1 MLTQTEYLAIAAQID
16 FPSNAWING
25 SYTPAISGETF
36 STLNPATGQE
46 IGQISACDRADVDVA
61 VDKARQAFEAGV
73 WSKKHPSER
82 KKVMIKFIKLIKRNE
97 QELAV
102 MEALESGKP
111 IKDCVAIDVPETID
125 CIQWHAEAIDKIYDQ
140 ISPSGDTSLGL
151 IQREPI
157 GVVACVLPW
166 NFPML
171 MAAWKL
177 GPALAAGN
185 SVILKPAEQTSMTC
199 LRLAQLAHEAG
210 VPAGVINVLPGL
222 GETCGK
228 SLGLHQDIDAVSF
241 TGSTEVGRLFLQYS
255 AQSNL
260 KRVVLECGG
269 KNPCIVLDDA
279 ERLDEVAEHVVNAV
293 FWNMGENC
301 SSNSRLIVHSAIKQ
315 QLMGKVL
322 EKTRDWIT
330 GDPMDPRN
338 ALGAMI
344 SQEHFSKVMAY
355 IKGAQEQGAE
365 LILGGS
371 AIKLEG
377 ELAQGLFIEP
387 TIFDQVTPNMTI
399 ALEEVFGPVLA
410 VMTVNSAAE
419 AVALANDTCYGLH
432 ASLFTSNGRR
442 AHNVARA
449 IKAGTVS
456 VNCYSE
462 GDMSTPFGGYKQSGF
477 GGRDN
482 SLLAHDQYT
491 ETKTIWLDL
500 STESEAELD

>member
-1 MLTQTEYLAIAAQID
+1 MLTQAEYLAIAAQID
-16 FPSNAWING
+16 FPTHAWIDG
-25 SYTPAISGETF
+25 RYTPALNGATF
-36 STLNPATGQE
+36 ASINPATGAE
-46 IGQISACDRADVDVA
+46 ICQISGCDTDDVDVA
-61 VDKARQAFEAGV
+61 VDKARQAFEAGH
-73 WSKKHPSER
+73 WSKMHPSQR
-82 KKVMIKFIKLIKRNE
+82 KEVMLKFTKLIQQHSN
-97 QELAV
+97 ELAV

-111 IKDCVAIDVPETID
+111 IKDCVTIDVPETIA

-140 ISPSGDTSLGL
+140 ISPSGDAAMGL
-151 IQREPI
+151 IVREPI

-199 LRLAQLAHEAG
+199 LRLAQLAHQAG

-222 GETCGK
+222 GETCGQ
-228 SLGLHQDIDAVSF
+228 SLGLHNDIDAVSF

-301 SSNSRLIVHSAIKQ
+301 SSNSRLIVHSAIKE
-315 QLMGKVL
+315 QLMAKVL

-330 GDPMDPRN
+330 GDPMDPRS

-344 SQEHFSKVMAY
+344 SQEHFGKVMQY
-355 IKGAQEQGAE
+355 IEGAKQQGAK
-365 LILGGS
+365 LLLGGK
-371 AIKLEG
+371 AI
-377 ELAQGLFIEP
+377 ELDQGLYIEP
-387 TIFDQVTPNMTI
+387 TIFDQVTPDMTI
-399 ALEEVFGPVLA
+399 AQEEVFGPVLA
-410 VMTVNSAAE
+410 VMTVNTAAE
-419 AVALANDTCYGLH
+419 AVALANDTCYGLA
-432 ASLFTSNGRR
+432 ASVYTSNGRR
-442 AHNVARA
+442 ALNVARA

-462 GDMSTPFGGYKQSGF
+462 GDMSTPFGGYKSSGF

-482 SLLAHDQYT
+482 SLMAHDQYT

-500 STESEAELD
+500 STESDSELD

>member
-1 MLTQTEYLAIAAQID
+1 MLTQSEYLAIAEQIN
-16 FPSNAWING
+16 FPTNAWIDG
-25 SYTPAISGETF
+25 SYTPAINGG
-36 STLNPATGQE
+36 TLATINPATGQE
-46 IGQISACDRADVDVA
+46 IAQISACDAADVDVA
-61 VDKARQAFEAGV
+61 VAKARQAFEAGV
-73 WSKKHPSER
+73 WSKLHPSER
-82 KKVMIKFIKLIKRNE
+82 KQVMIKFVKLIKRNQ

-102 MEALESGKP
+102 MEALESGKS
-111 IKDCVAIDVPETID
+111 IKDCVSIDVPETID

-140 ISPSGDTSLGL
+140 ISPSGDAALGM
-151 IQREPI
+151 IVREPI

-185 SVILKPAEQTSMTC
+185 SVILKPAEQTSMSC

-222 GETCGK
+222 GETCGQ
-228 SLGLHQDIDAVSF
+228 SLGLHNDIDAVSF

-315 QLMGKVL
+315 QLMVKVL

-344 SQEHFSKVMAY
+344 SQEHFDKVMQY
-355 IKGAQEQGAE
+355 IDGAKQQGAE
-365 LILGGS
+365 LILGGK
-371 AIKLEG
+371 AI
-377 ELAQGLFIEP
+377 ELNNGLFIEP
-387 TIFDQVTPNMTI
+387 TIFDQVTSDMTI
-399 ALEEVFGPVLA
+399 AQEEVFGPVLA

-419 AVALANDTCYGLH
+419 AVALANNTCYGLA
-432 ASLFTSNGRR
+432 ASVFTSNARR

-462 GDMSTPFGGYKQSGF
+462 GDMSTPFGGYKSSGF

-482 SLLAHDQYT
+482 SLMAHDQYT
-491 ETKTIWLDL
+491 ETKTIWMDL
-500 STESEAELD
+500 STESDSELD

>member
-1 MLTQTEYLAIAAQID
+1 MLTQSEYLAIAEQIN
-16 FPSNAWING
+16 FPTNAWIDG
-25 SYTPAISGETF
+25 SYTPAINGG
-36 STLNPATGQE
+36 TLATINPATGQE
-46 IGQISACDRADVDVA
+46 IAQISACDAADVDVA
-61 VDKARQAFEAGV
+61 VAKARQAFEAGV
-73 WSKKHPSER
+73 WSKLHPSER
-82 KKVMIKFIKLIKRNE
+82 KQVMIKFVKLIKRNQ

-111 IKDCVAIDVPETID
+111 IKDCVSIDVPETID

-140 ISPSGDTSLGL
+140 ISPSGDAALGM
-151 IQREPI
+151 IVREPI

-185 SVILKPAEQTSMTC
+185 SVILKPAEQTSMSC

-222 GETCGK
+222 GETCGQ
-228 SLGLHQDIDAVSF
+228 SLGLHNDIDAVSF

-315 QLMGKVL
+315 QLMVKVL

-344 SQEHFSKVMAY
+344 SQEHFDKVMQY
-355 IKGAQEQGAE
+355 IGGAKQQGAE
-365 LILGGS
+365 LILGGK
-371 AIKLEG
+371 AI
-377 ELAQGLFIEP
+377 ELNNGLFIEP
-387 TIFDQVTPNMTI
+387 TIFDQVTSDMTI
-399 ALEEVFGPVLA
+399 AQEEVFGPVLA

-419 AVALANDTCYGLH
+419 AVALANNTCYGLA
-432 ASLFTSNGRR
+432 ASVFTSNARR

-462 GDMSTPFGGYKQSGF
+462 GDMSTPFGGYKSSGF

-482 SLLAHDQYT
+482 SLMAHDQYT
-491 ETKTIWLDL
+491 ETKTIWMDL
-500 STESEAELD
+500 STESDSELD

>member
-1 MLTQTEYLAIAAQID
+1 MDIMLTQSEYLAIAEQIN
-16 FPSNAWING
+16 FPTNAWIDG
-25 SYTPAISGETF
+25 SYTPAINGG
-36 STLNPATGQE
+36 TLATINPATGQE
-46 IGQISACDRADVDVA
+46 IAQISACDAADVDVA
-61 VDKARQAFEAGV
+61 VAKARQAFEAGV
-73 WSKKHPSER
+73 WSKLHPSER
-82 KKVMIKFIKLIKRNE
+82 KQVMIKFVKLIKRNQ

-111 IKDCVAIDVPETID
+111 IKDCVSIDVPETID

-140 ISPSGDTSLGL
+140 ISPSGDAALGM
-151 IQREPI
+151 IVREPI

-185 SVILKPAEQTSMTC
+185 SVILKPAEQTSMSC

-222 GETCGK
+222 GETCGQ
-228 SLGLHQDIDAVSF
+228 SLGLHNDIDAVSF

-315 QLMGKVL
+315 QLMVKVL

-344 SQEHFSKVMAY
+344 SQEHFDKVMQY
-355 IKGAQEQGAE
+355 IDGAKQQGAE
-365 LILGGS
+365 LILGGK
-371 AIKLEG
+371 AI
-377 ELAQGLFIEP
+377 ELNNGLFIEP
-387 TIFDQVTPNMTI
+387 TIFDQVTSDMTI
-399 ALEEVFGPVLA
+399 AQEEVFGPVLA

-419 AVALANDTCYGLH
+419 AVALANNTCYGLA
-432 ASLFTSNGRR
+432 ASVFTSNARR

-462 GDMSTPFGGYKQSGF
+462 GDMSTPFGGYKSSGF

-482 SLLAHDQYT
+482 SLMAHDQYT
-491 ETKTIWLDL
+491 ETKTIWMDL
-500 STESEAELD
+500 STESDSELD

>member
-1 MLTQTEYLAIAAQID
+1 MLTQAEYLAIAEQIN
-16 FPSNAWING
+16 FPTNAWIDG
-25 SYTPAISGETF
+25 SYAPAINGG
-36 STLNPATGQE
+36 TLATINPATGQE
-46 IGQISACDRADVDVA
+46 ITQISACDSADVDVA
-61 VDKARQAFEAGV
+61 VDKARQAFETGS
-73 WSKKHPSER
+73 WSKLHPSQR
-82 KKVMIKFIKLIKRNE
+82 KQVMIKFVKLIKRNQ

-102 MEALESGKP
+102 IEALESGKP
-111 IKDCVAIDVPETID
+111 IKDCVSIDVPETID
-125 CIQWHAEAIDKIYDQ
+125 SIQWHAEAIDKIYDQ
-140 ISPSGDTSLGL
+140 ISPSGDAALGM
-151 IQREPI
+151 IVREPI

-185 SVILKPAEQTSMTC
+185 SVILKPAEQTGMSC

-222 GETCGK
+222 GETCGQ
-228 SLGLHQDIDAVSF
+228 SLGLHNDIDAVSF

-301 SSNSRLIVHSAIKQ
+301 SSNSRLIVHSAIKE
-315 QLMGKVL
+315 QLMVKVL

-344 SQEHFSKVMAY
+344 SQEHFEKVMQY
-355 IKGAQEQGAE
+355 IEGAKQQGAE
-365 LILGGS
+365 LILGGN
-371 AIKLEG
+371 AI
-377 ELAQGLFIEP
+377 ELNNGLFIEP
-387 TIFDQVTPNMTI
+387 TIFDQVTSDMTI
-399 ALEEVFGPVLA
+399 AQEEVFGPVLA

-419 AVALANDTCYGLH
+419 AVALANDTCYGLA
-432 ASLFTSNGRR
+432 ASVFTSNARR

-462 GDMSTPFGGYKQSGF
+462 GDMSTPFGGYKSSGF

-482 SLLAHDQYT
+482 SLMAHDQYT
-491 ETKTIWLDL
+491 ETKTIWMDL
-500 STESEAELD
+500 STESDSQLD

>member
-1 MLTQTEYLAIAAQID
+1 MLTQSEYLAIAEQIN
-16 FPSNAWING
+16 FPTNAWIDG
-25 SYTPAISGETF
+25 SYTPAINGG
-36 STLNPATGQE
+36 TLATINPATGQE
-46 IGQISACDRADVDVA
+46 IAQISACDAADVDVA
-61 VDKARQAFEAGV
+61 VAKARQAFEAGV
-73 WSKKHPSER
+73 WSKLHPSER
-82 KKVMIKFIKLIKRNE
+82 KQVMIKFVKLIKRNQ

-102 MEALESGKP
+102 MEALESGKS
-111 IKDCVAIDVPETID
+111 IKDCVSIDVPETID

-140 ISPSGDTSLGL
+140 ISPSGDAALGM
-151 IQREPI
+151 IVREPI

-185 SVILKPAEQTSMTC
+185 SVILKPAEQTSMSC

-222 GETCGK
+222 GETCGQ
-228 SLGLHQDIDAVSF
+228 SLGLHNDIDAVSF

-315 QLMGKVL
+315 QLMVKVL

-344 SQEHFSKVMAY
+344 SQEHFDKVMQY
-355 IKGAQEQGAE
+355 IGGAKQQGAE
-365 LILGGS
+365 LILGGK
-371 AIKLEG
+371 AI
-377 ELAQGLFIEP
+377 ELNNGLFIEP
-387 TIFDQVTPNMTI
+387 TIFDQVTSDMTI
-399 ALEEVFGPVLA
+399 AQEEVFGPVLA

-419 AVALANDTCYGLH
+419 AVALANNTCYGLA
-432 ASLFTSNGRR
+432 ASVFTSNARR

-462 GDMSTPFGGYKQSGF
+462 GDMSTPFGGYKSSGF

-482 SLLAHDQYT
+482 SLMAHDQYT
-491 ETKTIWLDL
+491 ETKTIWMDL
-500 STESEAELD
+500 STESDSELD

>member
-1 MLTQTEYLAIAAQID
+1 MLTQAEYLAIAEQIN
-16 FPSNAWING
+16 FPTNAWIDG
-25 SYTPAISGETF
+25 SYTPAINGG
-36 STLNPATGQE
+36 TLATINPATGQE
-46 IGQISACDRADVDVA
+46 IAQISACDSADVDVA
-61 VDKARQAFEAGV
+61 VDKARQAFEAGS
-73 WSKKHPSER
+73 WSKLHPSQR
-82 KKVMIKFIKLIKRNE
+82 KQVMIKFVKLINRNQ

-111 IKDCVAIDVPETID
+111 IKDCVSIDVPETID

-140 ISPSGDTSLGL
+140 ISPSGDAALGM
-151 IQREPI
+151 IVREPI

-185 SVILKPAEQTSMTC
+185 SVILKPAEHTSMSC

-210 VPAGVINVLPGL
+210 VPAGVINLLPGL
-222 GETCGK
+222 GETCGQ
-228 SLGLHQDIDAVSF
+228 SLGLHNDIDAVSF

-269 KNPCIVLDDA
+269 KNPCIVLNDA

-301 SSNSRLIVHSAIKQ
+301 SSNSRLIVHSAIKE
-315 QLMGKVL
+315 QLMVKVL

-344 SQEHFSKVMAY
+344 SQEHFEKVMQY
-355 IKGAQEQGAE
+355 IEGAKQQGAE
-365 LILGGS
+365 LILGGN
-371 AIKLEG
+371 AI
-377 ELAQGLFIEP
+377 ELNNGLFIEP
-387 TIFDQVTPNMTI
+387 TIFDRVTSDMTI
-399 ALEEVFGPVLA
+399 AQEEVFGPVLA

-419 AVALANDTCYGLH
+419 AVALANDTCYGLA
-432 ASLFTSNGRR
+432 ASVFTSNARR

-462 GDMSTPFGGYKQSGF
+462 GDMSTPFGGYKSSGF

-482 SLLAHDQYT
+482 SLMAHDQYT
-491 ETKTIWLDL
+491 ETKTIWMDL
-500 STESEAELD
+500 STESDSQLD

>member
-1 MLTQTEYLAIAAQID
+1 MLTQTEYLALAAQID
-16 FPSNAWING
+16 FPTNAFING
-25 SYTPAISGETF
+25 TYTPAISGETF
-36 STLNPATGQE
+36 ATINPATGQVLA
-46 IGQISACDRADVDVA
+46 QISACDSKDVDVA
-61 VDKARQAFEAGV
+61 VAKARQAFEAGV
-73 WSKKHPSER
+73 WSKKHPTQR
-82 KKVMIKFIKLIKRNE
+82 KQVMIKFIKLIKRNAA
-97 QELAV
+97 QLAV

-111 IKDCVAIDVPETID
+111 IKDCETIDVPETID

-140 ISPSGDTSLGL
+140 ISPSGDAAMGL

-177 GPALAAGN
+177 GPALASGN

-199 LRLAQLAHEAG
+199 LRLAQLAHQAG
-210 VPAGVINVLPGL
+210 VPAGVINVLPGM

-228 SLGLHQDIDAVSF
+228 SLGLHSDIDAVSF

-301 SSNSRLIVHSAIKQ
+301 SSNSRLIVHSAIKD
-315 QLMGKVL
+315 QLL
-322 EKTRDWIT
+322 EKVIEKARDWIT

-344 SQEHFSKVMAY
+344 SQEHFAKVMSY
-355 IKGAQEQGAE
+355 IEGAKQQGAK
-365 LILGGS
+365 LILGGKQ
-371 AIKLEG
+371 IKLEG

-387 TIFDQVTPNMTI
+387 TIFDEVTSNMSI
-399 ALEEVFGPVLA
+399 AQEEVFGPVLS
-410 VMTVNSAAE
+410 VMTVNTAAQ

-432 ASLFTSNGRR
+432 ASVFTSNGRR
-442 AHNVARA
+442 AINVAKA

-462 GDMSTPFGGYKQSGF
+462 GDMTTPFGGFKQSGF

-482 SLLAHDQYT
+482 SLQAHDQYT

-500 STESEAELD
+500 SFESDSELD

>member
-1 MLTQTEYLAIAAQID
+1 MLTQAEYLAIAEQIN
-16 FPSNAWING
+16 FPTNAWIDG
-25 SYTPAISGETF
+25 SYAPAINGG
-36 STLNPATGQE
+36 TLATINPATGQE
-46 IGQISACDRADVDVA
+46 ITQISACDSADVDVA
-61 VDKARQAFEAGV
+61 VDKARQAFETGS
-73 WSKKHPSER
+73 WSKLHPSQR
-82 KKVMIKFIKLIKRNE
+82 KQVMIKFVKLIKRNQ

-102 MEALESGKP
+102 IEALESGKP
-111 IKDCVAIDVPETID
+111 IKDCVSIDVPETID
-125 CIQWHAEAIDKIYDQ
+125 SIQWHAEAIDKIYDQ
-140 ISPSGDTSLGL
+140 ISPSGDAALGM
-151 IQREPI
+151 IVREPI

-185 SVILKPAEQTSMTC
+185 SVILKPAEQTSMSC

-222 GETCGK
+222 GETCGQ
-228 SLGLHQDIDAVSF
+228 SLGLHNDIDAVSF

-301 SSNSRLIVHSAIKQ
+301 SSNSRLIVHSAIKE
-315 QLMGKVL
+315 QLMVKVL

-344 SQEHFSKVMAY
+344 SQEHFEKVMQY
-355 IKGAQEQGAE
+355 IEGAKQQGAE
-365 LILGGS
+365 LILGGN
-371 AIKLEG
+371 AI
-377 ELAQGLFIEP
+377 ELNNGLFIEP
-387 TIFDQVTPNMTI
+387 TIFDQVTSDMTI
-399 ALEEVFGPVLA
+399 AQEEVFGPVLA

-419 AVALANDTCYGLH
+419 AVALANDTCYGLA
-432 ASLFTSNGRR
+432 ASVFTSNARR

-462 GDMSTPFGGYKQSGF
+462 GDMSTPFGGYKSSGF

-482 SLLAHDQYT
+482 SLMAHDQYT
-491 ETKTIWLDL
+491 ETKTIWMDL
-500 STESEAELD
+500 STESDSQLD

>member
-1 MLTQTEYLAIAAQID
+1 MLTQAEYLAIAEQIN
-16 FPSNAWING
+16 FPTNAWIDG
-25 SYTPAISGETF
+25 SYTPAINGG
-36 STLNPATGQE
+36 TLATINPATGQE
-46 IGQISACDRADVDVA
+46 IAQISACNAADVDVA
-61 VDKARQAFEAGV
+61 VDKARQAFEAGS
-73 WSKKHPSER
+73 WSKLHPSQR
-82 KKVMIKFIKLIKRNE
+82 KQVMIKFVKLIKRNQ

-111 IKDCVAIDVPETID
+111 IKDCVSIDVPETID

-140 ISPSGDTSLGL
+140 ISPSGDAALGM
-151 IQREPI
+151 IVREPI

-185 SVILKPAEQTSMTC
+185 SVILKPAEQTSMSC

-222 GETCGK
+222 GETCGQ
-228 SLGLHQDIDAVSF
+228 SLGLHNDIDAVSF

-315 QLMGKVL
+315 QLMVKVL

-344 SQEHFSKVMAY
+344 SQEHFEKVMQY
-355 IKGAQEQGAE
+355 IEGAKQQGAE
-365 LILGGS
+365 LILGGN
-371 AIKLEG
+371 AI
-377 ELAQGLFIEP
+377 ELNNGLFIEP
-387 TIFDQVTPNMTI
+387 TIFDHVTSDMTI
-399 ALEEVFGPVLA
+399 AQEEVFGPVLA

-419 AVALANDTCYGLH
+419 AVALANDTCYGLA
-432 ASLFTSNGRR
+432 ASVFTSNARR

-462 GDMSTPFGGYKQSGF
+462 GDMSTPFGGYKSSGF

-482 SLLAHDQYT
+482 SLMAHDQYT
-491 ETKTIWLDL
+491 ETKTIWMDL
-500 STESEAELD
+500 STESDSQLD

>member
-1 MLTQTEYLAIAAQID
+1 MLTQSEYLAIAEQIN
-16 FPSNAWING
+16 FPTNAWIDG
-25 SYTPAISGETF
+25 SYTPAINGG
-36 STLNPATGQE
+36 TLATINPATGQE
-46 IGQISACDRADVDVA
+46 IAQISACDAADVDVA
-61 VDKARQAFEAGV
+61 VAKARQAFEAGV
-73 WSKKHPSER
+73 WSKLHPSER
-82 KKVMIKFIKLIKRNE
+82 KQVMIKFVKLIKRNQ

-111 IKDCVAIDVPETID
+111 IKDCVSIDVPETID

-140 ISPSGDTSLGL
+140 ISPSGDAALGM
-151 IQREPI
+151 IVREPI

-185 SVILKPAEQTSMTC
+185 SVILKPAEQTSMSC

-222 GETCGK
+222 GETCGQ
-228 SLGLHQDIDAVSF
+228 SLGLHNDIDAVSF

-315 QLMGKVL
+315 QLMVKVL

-344 SQEHFSKVMAY
+344 SQEHFDKVMQY
-355 IKGAQEQGAE
+355 IDGAKQQGAE
-365 LILGGS
+365 LILGGK
-371 AIKLEG
+371 AI
-377 ELAQGLFIEP
+377 ELNNGLFIEP
-387 TIFDQVTPNMTI
+387 TIFDQVTSDMTI
-399 ALEEVFGPVLA
+399 AQEEVFGPVLA

-419 AVALANDTCYGLH
+419 AVALANNTCYGLA
-432 ASLFTSNGRR
+432 ASVFTSNARR

-462 GDMSTPFGGYKQSGF
+462 GDMSTPFGGYKSSGF

-482 SLLAHDQYT
+482 SLMAHDQYT
-491 ETKTIWLDL
+491 ETKTIWMDL
-500 STESEAELD
+500 STESDSELD

>member
-1 MLTQTEYLAIAAQID
+1 MLTQAEYLAIAAQID
-16 FPSNAWING
+16 FPTHAWIDG
-25 SYTPAISGETF
+25 RYTPALNGATF
-36 STLNPATGQE
+36 ATINPATGAE
-46 IGQISACDRADVDVA
+46 IYQISGCDTDDVDVA
-61 VDKARQAFEAGV
+61 VDKARQAFEAGH
-73 WSKKHPSER
+73 WSKMHPSQR
-82 KKVMIKFIKLIKRNE
+82 KEVMLKFTKLIQQHSN
-97 QELAV
+97 ELAV

-111 IKDCVAIDVPETID
+111 IKDCVTIDVPETIA

-140 ISPSGDTSLGL
+140 ISPSGDAALGL
-151 IQREPI
+151 IVREPI

-177 GPALAAGN
+177 APALAAGN

-199 LRLAQLAHEAG
+199 LRLAQLAHQAG

-222 GETCGK
+222 GETCGQ
-228 SLGLHQDIDAVSF
+228 SLGLHNDIDAVSF

-301 SSNSRLIVHSAIKQ
+301 SSNSRLIVHSAIKE
-315 QLMGKVL
+315 QLMAKVL

-344 SQEHFSKVMAY
+344 SKEHFDKVMQY
-355 IKGAQEQGAE
+355 IEGAKQQGAK
-365 LILGGS
+365 LLLGGK
-371 AIKLEG
+371 AI
-377 ELAQGLFIEP
+377 ELDQGLYIEP
-387 TIFDQVTPNMTI
+387 TIFDQVTPDMTI
-399 ALEEVFGPVLA
+399 AQEEVFGPVLA

-419 AVALANDTCYGLH
+419 AVALANDTCYGLA
-432 ASLFTSNGRR
+432 ASVYTSNGRR
-442 AHNVARA
+442 ALNVARA

-462 GDMSTPFGGYKQSGF
+462 GDMSTPFGGYKSSGF

-482 SLLAHDQYT
+482 SLMAHDQYT

-500 STESEAELD
+500 STESDSELD

>member
-1 MLTQTEYLAIAAQID
+1 MLTQAEYLAIAAQID
-16 FPSNAWING
+16 FPTHAWIDG
-25 SYTPAISGETF
+25 RYTPALNGATF
-36 STLNPATGQE
+36 ASINPATGAE
-46 IGQISACDRADVDVA
+46 ICQISGCDTDDVDVA
-61 VDKARQAFEAGV
+61 VDKARQAFEAGH
-73 WSKKHPSER
+73 WSKMHPSQR
-82 KKVMIKFIKLIKRNE
+82 KEVMLKFTKLIQQHSN
-97 QELAV
+97 ELAV

-111 IKDCVAIDVPETID
+111 IKDCVTIDVPETIA

-140 ISPSGDTSLGL
+140 ISPSGDAAMGL
-151 IQREPI
+151 IVREPI

-199 LRLAQLAHEAG
+199 LRLAQLAHQAG

-222 GETCGK
+222 GETCGQ
-228 SLGLHQDIDAVSF
+228 SLGLHNDIDAVSF

-301 SSNSRLIVHSAIKQ
+301 SSNSRLIVHSAIKE
-315 QLMGKVL
+315 QLMAKVL

-330 GDPMDPRN
+330 GDPMDPRS

-344 SQEHFSKVMAY
+344 SQEHFGKVMQY
-355 IKGAQEQGAE
+355 IEGAKQQGAK
-365 LILGGS
+365 LLLGGK
-371 AIKLEG
+371 AI
-377 ELAQGLFIEP
+377 ELDQGLYIEP
-387 TIFDQVTPNMTI
+387 TIFDQVTPDMTI
-399 ALEEVFGPVLA
+399 AQEEVFGPVLA

-419 AVALANDTCYGLH
+419 AVALANDTCYGLA
-432 ASLFTSNGRR
+432 ASVYTSNGRR
-442 AHNVARA
+442 ALNVARA

-462 GDMSTPFGGYKQSGF
+462 GDMSTPFGGYKSSGF

-482 SLLAHDQYT
+482 SLMAHDQYT

-500 STESEAELD
+500 STESDSELD

>member
-1 MLTQTEYLAIAAQID
+1 MLTQSEYLAIAEQIN
-16 FPSNAWING
+16 FPTNAWIDG
-25 SYTPAISGETF
+25 SYTPAINGG
-36 STLNPATGQE
+36 TLATINPATGQE
-46 IGQISACDRADVDVA
+46 IAQISACDAADVDVA
-61 VDKARQAFEAGV
+61 VDKARQAFEAGS
-73 WSKKHPSER
+73 WSKLHPSER
-82 KKVMIKFIKLIKRNE
+82 KQVMIKFVKLIKRNQ

-111 IKDCVAIDVPETID
+111 IKDCVSIDVPETID

-140 ISPSGDTSLGL
+140 ISPSGDAALGM
-151 IQREPI
+151 IVREPI

-185 SVILKPAEQTSMTC
+185 SVILKPAEQTSMSC

-222 GETCGK
+222 GETCGQ
-228 SLGLHQDIDAVSF
+228 SLGLHNDIDAVSF

-315 QLMGKVL
+315 QLMVKVL

-344 SQEHFSKVMAY
+344 SQEHFDKVMQY
-355 IKGAQEQGAE
+355 IDGAKQQGAE
-365 LILGGS
+365 LILGGK
-371 AIKLEG
+371 AI
-377 ELAQGLFIEP
+377 ELNNGLFIEP
-387 TIFDQVTPNMTI
+387 TIFDQVTSDMTI
-399 ALEEVFGPVLA
+399 AQEEVFGPVLA

-419 AVALANDTCYGLH
+419 AVALANNTCYGLA
-432 ASLFTSNGRR
+432 ASVFTSNARR

-462 GDMSTPFGGYKQSGF
+462 GDMSTPFGGYKSSGF

-482 SLLAHDQYT
+482 SLMAHDQYT
-491 ETKTIWLDL
+491 ETKTIWMDL
-500 STESEAELD
+500 STESDSELD

>member
-1 MLTQTEYLAIAAQID
+1 
-16 FPSNAWING
+16 
-25 SYTPAISGETF
+25 
-36 STLNPATGQE
+36 
-46 IGQISACDRADVDVA
+46 
-61 VDKARQAFEAGV
+61 
-73 WSKKHPSER
+73 
-82 KKVMIKFIKLIKRNE
+82 
-97 QELAV
+97 

-111 IKDCVAIDVPETID
+111 IKDCMAIDVPETIA

-140 ISPSGDTSLGL
+140 ISPSGNSALGL

-157 GVVACVLPW
+157 GVAACVLPW

-185 SVILKPAEQTSMTC
+185 SVILKPTEQTSMTC
-199 LRLAQLAHEAG
+199 LRLAELAHEAG
-210 VPAGVINVLPGL
+210 VPDGVINVLLGL
-222 GETCGK
+222 GETCGQ
-228 SLGLHQDIDAVSF
+228 SLGLHADIDAVSF

-301 SSNSRLIVHSAIKQ
+301 SSNSRLIVHSAIKD
-315 QLMGKVL
+315 QLMEKVL

-344 SQEHFSKVMAY
+344 SQEHFSKVMDY
-355 IKGAQEQGAE
+355 IEGAKEQGAQ
-365 LILGGS
+365 LLLGGN
-371 AIKLEG
+371 AIKLDG

-387 TIFDQVTPNMTI
+387 TIFDRVTSNMII
-399 ALEEVFGPVLA
+399 AQEEVFGPMLA
-410 VMTVNSAAE
+410 VMTLNSAAE

-432 ASLFTSNGRR
+432 ASVFTSNGRR
-442 AHNVARA
+442 AQC
-449 IKAGTVS
+449 S
-456 VNCYSE
+456 QCY
-462 GDMSTPFGGYKQSGF
+462 
-477 GGRDN
+477 
-482 SLLAHDQYT
+482 
-491 ETKTIWLDL
+491 
-500 STESEAELD
+500 

>member
-1 MLTQTEYLAIAAQID
+1 MLTQAEYLAIAEQIN
-16 FPSNAWING
+16 FPTNAWIDG
-25 SYTPAISGETF
+25 SYAPAINGG
-36 STLNPATGQE
+36 TLATINPATGQE
-46 IGQISACDRADVDVA
+46 ITQISACDSADVDVA
-61 VDKARQAFEAGV
+61 VDKARQAFETGS
-73 WSKKHPSER
+73 WSKLHPSQR
-82 KKVMIKFIKLIKRNE
+82 KQVMIKFVKLIKRNQ

-102 MEALESGKP
+102 IEALESGKP
-111 IKDCVAIDVPETID
+111 IKDCVSIDVPETID
-125 CIQWHAEAIDKIYDQ
+125 SIQWHAEAIDKIYDQ
-140 ISPSGDTSLGL
+140 ISPSGDAALGM
-151 IQREPI
+151 IVREPI

-185 SVILKPAEQTSMTC
+185 SVILKPAEQTSMSC

-222 GETCGK
+222 GETCGQN
-228 SLGLHQDIDAVSF
+228 LGLHNDIDAVSF

-301 SSNSRLIVHSAIKQ
+301 SSNSRLIVHSAIKE
-315 QLMGKVL
+315 QLMVKVL

-344 SQEHFSKVMAY
+344 SQEHFEKVMQY
-355 IKGAQEQGAE
+355 IEGAKQQGAE
-365 LILGGS
+365 LILGGN
-371 AIKLEG
+371 AI
-377 ELAQGLFIEP
+377 ELNNGLFIEP
-387 TIFDQVTPNMTI
+387 TIFDQVTSDMTI
-399 ALEEVFGPVLA
+399 AQEEVFGPVLA

-419 AVALANDTCYGLH
+419 AVALANDTCYGLA
-432 ASLFTSNGRR
+432 ASVFTSNARR

-462 GDMSTPFGGYKQSGF
+462 GDMSTPFGGYKSSGF

-482 SLLAHDQYT
+482 SLMAHDQYT
-491 ETKTIWLDL
+491 ETKTIWMDL
-500 STESEAELD
+500 STESDSQLD

>member
-1 MLTQTEYLAIAAQID
+1 
-16 FPSNAWING
+16 
-25 SYTPAISGETF
+25 
-36 STLNPATGQE
+36 
-46 IGQISACDRADVDVA
+46 
-61 VDKARQAFEAGV
+61 
-73 WSKKHPSER
+73 
-82 KKVMIKFIKLIKRNE
+82 
-97 QELAV
+97 
-102 MEALESGKP
+102 
-111 IKDCVAIDVPETID
+111 
-125 CIQWHAEAIDKIYDQ
+125 
-140 ISPSGDTSLGL
+140 
-151 IQREPI
+151 
-157 GVVACVLPW
+157 
-166 NFPML
+166 ML

-228 SLGLHQDIDAVSF
+228 SLGLHGDIDAVSF

-301 SSNSRLIVHSAIKQ
+301 SSNSRLIVHSSIKER
-315 QLMGKVL
+315 LMEKVI
-322 EKTRDWIT
+322 EKARDWVT
-330 GDPMDPRN
+330 GDPMNPHN
-338 ALGAMI
+338 TLGAMI
-344 SQEHFSKVMAY
+344 SQEHFTRVMKY
-355 IKGAQEQGAE
+355 IEGAKEQGAK
-365 LILGGS
+365 LVLGGKS
-371 AIKLEG
+371 IKLEG

-387 TIFDQVTPNMTI
+387 TIFDQVTSNMTI
-399 ALEEVFGPVLA
+399 AQEEVFGPVLA

-432 ASLFTSNGRR
+432 ASIFTSNGRR
-442 AHNVARA
+442 AINVAKA
-449 IKAGTVS
+449 IQAGTVS

-462 GDMSTPFGGYKQSGF
+462 GDITTPFGGYKQSGF

-500 STESEAELD
+500 STQSESELD

>member
-1 MLTQTEYLAIAAQID
+1 
-16 FPSNAWING
+16 
-25 SYTPAISGETF
+25 
-36 STLNPATGQE
+36 
-46 IGQISACDRADVDVA
+46 
-61 VDKARQAFEAGV
+61 
-73 WSKKHPSER
+73 
-82 KKVMIKFIKLIKRNE
+82 
-97 QELAV
+97 
-102 MEALESGKP
+102 
-111 IKDCVAIDVPETID
+111 
-125 CIQWHAEAIDKIYDQ
+125 
-140 ISPSGDTSLGL
+140 
-151 IQREPI
+151 
-157 GVVACVLPW
+157 
-166 NFPML
+166 

-199 LRLAQLAHEAG
+199 LRLAQLAHQAG

-222 GETCGK
+222 GETCGQ
-228 SLGLHQDIDAVSF
+228 SLGLHNDIDAVSF

-301 SSNSRLIVHSAIKQ
+301 SSNSRLIVHSAIKE
-315 QLMGKVL
+315 QLMAKVL

-330 GDPMDPRN
+330 GDPMDPRS

-344 SQEHFSKVMAY
+344 SQEHFGKVMQY
-355 IKGAQEQGAE
+355 IEGAKQQGAK
-365 LILGGS
+365 LLLGGK
-371 AIKLEG
+371 AI
-377 ELAQGLFIEP
+377 ELDQGLYIEP
-387 TIFDQVTPNMTI
+387 TIFDQVTPDMTI
-399 ALEEVFGPVLA
+399 AQEEVFGPVLA

-419 AVALANDTCYGLH
+419 AVALANDTCYGLA
-432 ASLFTSNGRR
+432 ASVYTSNGRR
-442 AHNVARA
+442 ALNVARA

-462 GDMSTPFGGYKQSGF
+462 GDMSTPFGGYKSSGF

-482 SLLAHDQYT
+482 SLMAHDQYT

-500 STESEAELD
+500 STESDSELD